1 MLTKHSKIEYE
12 DAFVKISGLIG
23 GEDYVRVA
31 RALLNN
37 ENATDEEIASAT
49 GLKINAVRK
58 ALYDLFGRSLITGI
72 RVRDL
77 KKGWFVYRWKAQRDQ
92 TDSFIETQKKKAL
105 RKLKDRLVYENTYE
119 FYHCGMLTCLKRTF
133 EESIDLFFKCPNC
146 GKILNPIDNC
156 EIKKA
161 LEWKIREIA
170 EEMENI
176 GQRSELKS

>member
-1 MLTKHSKIEYE
+1 MMIKHSKIEYE

-49 GLKINAVRK
+49 GLKINVVRK

-105 RKLKDRLVYENTYE
+105 MRLKEKLDYENTHE
-119 FYHCGMLTCLKRTF
+119 FYHCGMATCQKRTF
-133 EESIDLFFKCPNC
+133 EESMELFFKCPNC
-146 GKILNPIDNC
+146 GGILNLVDNS

-161 LEWKIREIA
+161 LEWKIKEIT
-170 EEMENI
+170 EEVENADR
-176 GQRSELKS
+176 RSKI